1 MQSCKPEVNVPRRR
15 LGVPRGE
22 GLLAQGETDARQ
34 KAVRGDANGGGWR
47 TGVAE
52 AMTEA
57 FPAADG
63 TAPTALACD
72 RDRSQSITADL
83 PAGALAAVEATPD
96 ITDEDI
102 EIKEDADGFPGDAGA
117 FFGSSQGA
125 GADGELLSGQCGEVE
140 PLKHGS
146 SPVLP
151 SAAEVEEH
159 RTSGHV
165 QYRSWCRECAMGRGL
180 GEQRGRHDGRPH
192 SIPVIG
198 VDYWYITETGIQRR
212 GELGYKD
219 DADGE
224 AKLLGSRRDGT
235 IVKCILVRDYL
246 SKNVFGH
253 VVPCKGVDEDNFVV
267 KLIVADI
274 EWLGHTRVIL
284 KTDQERALVALL
296 GKVMT
301 TMRYT
306 IEDLEGVSKEH
317 SA

>member
-1 MQSCKPEVNVPRRR
+1 MQSYKSEANVPRRR
-15 LGVPRGE
+15 LGVTRGE
-22 GLLAQGETDARQ
+22 GLAAQGEMDARQ
-34 KAVRGDANGGGWR
+34 TAARGDADEGGGWR
-47 TGVAE
+47 TGPAE

-57 FPAADG
+57 FPAPYG

-83 PAGALAAVEATPD
+83 PAGALAEVEATPD
-96 ITDEDI
+96 IVNEAI
-102 EIKEDADGFPGDAGA
+102 EIEED
-117 FFGSSQGA
+117 
-125 GADGELLSGQCGEVE
+125 ADGELLSGQRGEAE
-140 PLKHGS
+140 PLAHGS

-159 RTSGHV
+159 RTSGHIL
-165 QYRSWCRECAMGRGL
+165 YRSWCPECAMGRGL

-198 VDYWYITETGIQRR
+198 MDYWYITETGIQRR
-212 GELGYKD
+212 GDLGYGD
-219 DADGE
+219 NADGE
-224 AKLLGSRRDGT
+224 AKLLAKRRDGT

-253 VVPCKGVDEDNFVV
+253 VIPCKGVDEDNFVV
-267 KLIVADI
+267 KLIVDDI

-284 KTDQERALVALL
+284 KTDQERSLVALL
-296 GKVMT
+296 TKVMA

-306 IEDLEGVSKEH
+306 IDDLEGVTKEH
-317 SA
+317 SAKYDSQANGGT